1 MSVFIIE
8 PEEAGALARLSA
20 PGPRPK
26 RSKSRRRLL
35 RVEVDIVR
43 RAWRVVLQGSEIIS
57 ESTLRKLEQ
66 RLLNEVSGVDAVEF
80 VFEHVSE
87 ADDRPSAAPVAAA
100 AEATGEL
107 DADTPPLPQLPP
119 ADEYDDGDYL
129 ERILAAPPA
138 ACRSSLSAATKGAS
152 AAATATA
159 LRCSSRTWTATRRR

>member
-8 PEEAGALARLSA
+8 PEEAGALARVLPRLSA
-20 PGPRPK
+20 AEAK
-26 RSKSRRRLL
+26 QVAAAQLL

-100 AEATGEL
+100 AE
-107 DADTPPLPQLPP
+107 
-119 ADEYDDGDYL
+119 
-129 ERILAAPPA
+129 
-138 ACRSSLSAATKGAS
+138 
-152 AAATATA
+152 
-159 LRCSSRTWTATRRR
+159 